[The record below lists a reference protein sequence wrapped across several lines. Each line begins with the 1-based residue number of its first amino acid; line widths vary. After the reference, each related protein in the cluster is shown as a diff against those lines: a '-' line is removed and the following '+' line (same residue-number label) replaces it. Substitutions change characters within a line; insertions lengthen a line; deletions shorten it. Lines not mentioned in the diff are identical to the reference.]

1 MTNEITE
8 AMNIALQNIAS
19 SLEENQGLHIRSEF
33 NGYTIADSM
42 GFIADAMVKIAESF
56 EEKDTSLDDW
66 AHMQRHVV
74 DLTKEGA

>member
-19 SLEENQGLHIRSEF
+19 SLEENHGLHIKSEF

-42 GFIADAMVKIAESF
+42 GFIADALFNISETYENDCKKRWAR
-56 EEKDTSLDDW
+56 EEK
-66 AHMQRHVV
+66 
-74 DLTKEGA
+74 

>member
-19 SLEENQGLHIRSEF
+19 SLEENQKSEF

-42 GFIADAMVKIAESF
+42 GFIADAMVTIAESF
-56 EEKDTSLDDW
+56 EKKDTSLDEW
-66 AHMQRHVV
+66 AQMQRHIV
-74 DLTKEGA
+74 DLTKEEA